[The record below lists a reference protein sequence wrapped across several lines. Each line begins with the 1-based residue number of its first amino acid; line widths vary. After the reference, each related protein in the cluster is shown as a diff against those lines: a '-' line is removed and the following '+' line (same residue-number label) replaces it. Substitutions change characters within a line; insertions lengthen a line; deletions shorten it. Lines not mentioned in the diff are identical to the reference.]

1 MPFILTILKLCKK
14 YGIEHGMIKELS
26 YNDLLYLI
34 IDFQKDEIETYLQ
47 SQKKNQDEVHYPDDE
62 ELTRFLCGNLP
73 QGGD

>member
-26 YNDLLYLI
+26 YNDLLYLV
-34 IDFQKDEIETYLQ
+34 IDFQKDEIE
-47 SQKKNQDEVHYPDDE
+47 SAKMNKGEEIHYPDNE

-73 QGGD
+73 RGGD

>member
-14 YGIEHGMIKELS
+14 YGIEHDMIKALS

-34 IDFQKDEIETYLQ
+34 IDFQIDEINSYLQ
-47 SQKKNQDEVHYPDDE
+47 SQKKNQDEIIYPDDE

-73 QGGD
+73 RGGD